1 VISHTLNKVPLT
13 LVNATAVDQVVAAPA
28 SDLAFVTYTG
38 STPGA
43 SLPYYIPGS
52 NGASGTASYV
62 TLNGA
67 SLITA
72 PLAGAFSPDGTY
84 FFVSTAGDNMVH
96 YITIPTKV
104 TSSTPPVDSQQI
116 APNLPACV
124 PISAGGNDFGCT
136 FTGTGSIVPASVIVV
151 KPRSTT

>member
-1 VISHTLNKVPLT
+1 MHTLNTLPLSK
-13 LVNATAVDQVVAAPA
+13 VNATAVNQVVPAPA

-43 SLPYYIPGS
+43 LLPYYIPGS
-52 NGASGTASYV
+52 NSAAGTVNYV

-67 SLITA
+67 SAITA

-84 FFVSTAGDNMVH
+84 FFVSTAGDNQVH
-96 YITIPTKV
+96 FISIPNKITT
-104 TSSTPPVDSQQI
+104 STPPTDSQQI
-116 APNLPACV
+116 APSLPACTPGADPDCILTNSTAPASGV
-124 PISAGGNDFGCT
+124 
-136 FTGTGSIVPASVIVV
+136 VPATVVVV